1 MELDANKVIAKL
13 WDKIK
18 ALTFQVMVL
27 EEEIERLK
35 KELNKE

>member
-18 ALTFQVMVL
+18 ILTFQVMVL
-27 EEEIERLK
+27 EEEIDRLK